1 MASSYSNLMWQFLVQ
16 FLMVSFLVVAVAGLV
31 VGIGLLVSSQRT
43 VQLFQVLNR
52 WVSTRHVLKSV
63 EVPHETDR
71 VAHSY
76 QRWLAGAFVLGGLP
90 SMFGVAVGFDA
101 SAISA
106 VVAEQRFV
114 PVVAIA
120 LESAKWFLV
129 VGSGFGVVVGA
140 MLLLYPNAEITL
152 ERYANRWV
160 ASRQITRG
168 GDDMHMMIDKLVET
182 HPKPAGWIIACTS
195 AAAVIF
201 GIIML
206 VRYY

>member
-1 MASSYSNLMWQFLVQ
+1 MASYSNQMWQLLVQ
-16 FLMVSFLVVAVAGLV
+16 FLMVSFLVVAVAGLAA
-31 VGIGLLVSSQRT
+31 GIGLIVSSPRT
-43 VQLFQVLNR
+43 LHLFQVLNR
-52 WVSTRHVLKSV
+52 WVSTRHVLKPV
-63 EVPHETDR
+63 EVPHETER

-140 MLLLYPNAEITL
+140 MLLVYPNAELTL

-160 ASRQITRG
+160 SSRQIARG
-168 GDDMHMMIDKLVET
+168 GDDMHLNLDKLVEA
-182 HPKPAGWIIACTS
+182 HPMPAGWIIACTS

>member
-1 MASSYSNLMWQFLVQ
+1 MASYSNLMWQLLVQ
-16 FLMVSFLVVAVAGLV
+16 FLMVSFLVVAVAGLA
-31 VGIGLLVSSQRT
+31 VGIGLIVSSPRT
-43 VQLFQVLNR
+43 VQFFQLLNR
-52 WVSTRHVLKSV
+52 WVSTRHVLKPV
-63 EVPHETDR
+63 EVPHETER

-129 VGSGFGVVVGA
+129 VGSGFGVVVGV
-140 MLLLYPNAEITL
+140 MLLVYPNAELTL

-160 ASRQITRG
+160 SSRQIARG
-168 GDDMHMMIDKLVET
+168 GDDMHLNLDKLVEA

-195 AAAVIF
+195 AAAVLF
-201 GIIML
+201 GFLML
-206 VRYY
+206 ARYY